1 MTIEEFIIQLKEAGY
16 EITSRQME
24 TPPVQQK
31 TYLSGVKELAAFLHC
46 SVSTAQRKLGN
57 HEFDFCL
64 YRTGQKLLF
73 DKEQLLEGL
82 KAERVTLRTVKQKTH
97 KVQPLNAGTLK
108 QIR

>member
-16 EITSRQME
+16 EIVSRQSE
-24 TPPVQQK
+24 TPTVQQK

-46 SVSTAQRKLGN
+46 SVSTAQRKLSN

-73 DKEQLLEGL
+73 DKDLLLEGL
-82 KAERVTLRTVKQKTH
+82 KAERVTLKTVKTENKKCGH
-97 KVQPLNAGTLK
+97 
-108 QIR
+108 